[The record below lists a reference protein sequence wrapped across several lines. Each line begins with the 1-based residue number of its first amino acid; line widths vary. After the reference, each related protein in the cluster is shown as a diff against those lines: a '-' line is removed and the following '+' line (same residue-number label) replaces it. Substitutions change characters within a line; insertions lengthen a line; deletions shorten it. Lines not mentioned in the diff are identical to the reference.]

1 MFGFYVGA
9 RDMNFLFSRIT
20 CLQSKNSPI
29 ETSTYNIFFLV
40 ASFFLFSFPLFLSL
54 FYFFNV
60 LWHNFLLKVNFEST
74 SVSVFLSHFFFNES
88 NFNELHW
95 ITNNR
100 KCKVCWLIAQQQS
113 TGPKT
118 YKSQILIRSTARTNQ
133 QTKINVNI
141 LSTNH

>member
-1 MFGFYVGA
+1 MWVLGIWTFFFPELHACKV
-9 RDMNFLFSRIT
+9 RIHP
-20 CLQSKNSPI
+20 LRHLPI
-29 ETSTYNIFFLV
+29 
-40 ASFFLFSFPLFLSL
+40 FSFLLPLSSYSPSLSSSLSFISLMFYGIIFYLKLILRVLLSL
-54 FYFFNV
+54 FYYP
-60 LWHNFLLKVNFEST
+60 T
-74 SVSVFLSHFFFNES
+74 FFNES